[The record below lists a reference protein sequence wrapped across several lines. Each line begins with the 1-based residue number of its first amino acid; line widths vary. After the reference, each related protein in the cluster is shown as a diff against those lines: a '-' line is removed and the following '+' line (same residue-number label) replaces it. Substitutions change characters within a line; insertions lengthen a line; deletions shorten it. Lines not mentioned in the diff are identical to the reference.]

1 MRKRKSKLN
10 KTKNILFPFSDNL
23 TKEQRTSIHHFVRS
37 IDINLKS
44 ELINGSI
51 QVTYQRK

>member
-1 MRKRKSKLN
+1 MKEKL
-10 KTKNILFPFSDNL
+10 LFPFSDSL

-51 QVTYQRK
+51 QVTYQRE

>member
-1 MRKRKSKLN
+1 MKGKLWF
-10 KTKNILFPFSDNL
+10 LFSDSL

-51 QVTYQRK
+51 QVTYQRE